1 MSHEATEDL
10 ISIEKSCNDDQI
22 ISTHIKIMDSVM
34 LPYLD
39 QCLQSINMHN
49 YMSRLAATLNRINEC
64 HVTPYLR
71 NLLRL
76 LMFFLVDVNSSNLE
90 DKQQITKS
98 TNKVILIIL
107 DKVPADHLL
116 EVMQMLLKYSHI
128 QNLARTVSNLLTKC
142 MKKTSLN

>member
-1 MSHEATEDL
+1 
-10 ISIEKSCNDDQI
+10 
-22 ISTHIKIMDSVM
+22 
-34 LPYLD
+34 
-39 QCLQSINMHN
+39 
-49 YMSRLAATLNRINEC
+49 MSRLAATLNRIKEC
-64 HVTPYLR
+64 YVTPYLR

-116 EVMQMLLKYSHI
+116 EVMQMLLKYSLT

-142 MKKTSLN
+142 MKKTSLS